1 MALTTALPAGNPL
14 LTVHRPSST
23 AWIIE
28 LHNGV
33 DNRLTDQLIT
43 QALLPAL
50 DLVEKEWRIRRRSEM
65 QDKQKD
71 AGKGALILSG
81 AHNQD
86 KFFSNG
92 LDYLS
97 AISLPYFFTDIF
109 NPFIA
114 RLLGFPIPTIAAING
129 HAFAGG
135 WLLALCCDYRV
146 MIDGTKR
153 RAWACMNE
161 VHFGAAIPRAFATL
175 LKTKC
180 SSPRVLRQTVLE
192 GVRFTPQELLD
203 TAMVDVLGGSS
214 TKDVL
219 ASAQELG
226 DKFGTNASTGVWGL
240 MKRDI
245 YSEVFESLSLNLRP
259 RMAEDEDRLAL
270 AKL

>member
-23 AWIIE
+23 IWVVE

-33 DNRLTDQLIT
+33 DNRLTDRLIT

-50 DLVEKEWRIRRRSEM
+50 DLVEKEWRNRRRSEM
-65 QDKQKD
+65 QDKQKN

-92 LDYLS
+92 LDYAS
-97 AISLPYFFTDIF
+97 AINLPYFFSDIF
-109 NPFIA
+109 NPLIG
-114 RLLGFPIPTIAAING
+114 RLLGFPMPTIAAING

-161 VHFGAAIPRAFATL
+161 IHFGAPIPRAFATL
-175 LKTKC
+175 LKAKC
-180 SSPRVLRQTVLE
+180 STPRVLRQTVLE
-192 GVRFTPQELLD
+192 GVRFTPEELLD
-203 TAMVDVLGGSS
+203 TAMVDVLGSS
-214 TKDVL
+214 TKEVL
-219 ASAQELG
+219 STAQELG
-226 DKFGTNASTGVWGL
+226 DKFGVNAGTGVWGL
-240 MKRDI
+240 IKRDI
-245 YSEVFESLSLNLRP
+245 YTEVFESLGLNLRQ
-259 RMAEDEDRLAL
+259 RMPEDEDRLAL